1 MIEVDNLVKR
11 YADTVAVDH
20 LSFTVQ
26 PGQITGFL
34 GPNGAGKSTTM
45 RLILGLDQ
53 PTSGSALIDGKPY
66 RNLPDPLRY
75 VGALLEARAVHPG
88 RSAYNHLLYLAQTQ
102 GIPKSRIAEVLALV
116 GLGPVAKKRFK
127 GFSLG
132 MGQRLGIAAA
142 LLGDPKILLLDE
154 PVNGL
159 DPEGI
164 LWIRNLLKELAGEGR
179 TILVSSHLM
188 NEMAVTADHLVVV
201 GQGKLIAQC
210 PVDEFI
216 ARFSEASVLVR
227 SPQAAQLAAAL
238 IPLGGKTRTEPDG
251 ALTVTGLAA
260 PAIGEAAAAQ
270 GLVLHE
276 LAPQRASLEEAFMGT
291 TQGTGQFSGLAAA
304 FGGAGDQAADGASAA
319 ALATGPAPADLSPTS
334 GEGA

>member
-1 MIEVDNLVKR
+1 MIEVQNLVKR
-11 YADTVAVDH
+11 YADTTAVND
-20 LSFTVQ
+20 LSFTVK

-102 GIPKSRIAEVLALV
+102 GIPRQRIDEVLALV
-116 GLGPVAKKRFK
+116 GLTAVAKKRFK

-142 LLGDPKILLLDE
+142 LLGDPEILLLDE

-164 LWIRNLLKELAGEGR
+164 LWIRNLLKQLAAEGR

-188 NEMAVTADHLVVV
+188 NEMAVTADQLLVI
-201 GQGKLIAQC
+201 GQGKLIADS

-216 ARFSEASVLVR
+216 SQFSEESVVVR
-227 SPQAAQLAAAL
+227 SPQAADLSGAL
-238 IPLGGKTRTEPDG
+238 SPLGGSFRTEQDG
-251 ALTVTGLAA
+251 ALIVSGLSAA
-260 PAIGEAAAAQ
+260 AIGETAAAR
-270 GLVLHE
+270 GIVLHE
-276 LAPQRASLEEAFMGT
+276 LSPRRASLEEAFMGMT
-291 TQGTGQFSGLAAA
+291 KGTGQYAA
-304 FGGAGDQAADGASAA
+304 QAAVGSTPAGSAPA
-319 ALATGPAPADLSPTS
+319 VSTTGDLSALAT
-334 GEGA
+334 EGA

>member
-1 MIEVDNLVKR
+1 MIEVKNLVKR
-11 YADTVAVDH
+11 YADTVAVDD
-20 LSFTVQ
+20 LTFTVQ

-102 GIPKSRIAEVLALV
+102 GIPKSRITEVLGLV
-116 GLGPVAKKRFK
+116 GLTPVAKKRFK

-142 LLGDPKILLLDE
+142 LLGDPQILLLDE
-154 PVNGL
+154 PTNGL

-164 LWIRNLLKELAGEGR
+164 LWIRNLLKQLATEGR

-188 NEMAVTADHLVVV
+188 SEMALTADHLVVV
-201 GQGKLIAQC
+201 GQGKLIAQS

-216 ARFSEASVLVR
+216 SRFSEASVLVR
-227 SPQAAQLAAAL
+227 SPQAEQFGPELTA
-238 IPLGGKTRTEPDG
+238 LGGTVVARADG
-251 ALTVTGLAA
+251 ALTVSGLEA
-260 PAIGEAAAAQ
+260 PAIGEAAAAK
-270 GLVLHE
+270 GVVLHE
-276 LAPQRASLEEAFMGT
+276 LAPQRASLEEAFMGMT
-291 TQGTGQFSGLAAA
+291 HGTGQFSGAGGASHEAAVPALAAA
-304 FGGAGDQAADGASAA
+304 
-319 ALATGPAPADLSPTS
+319 GPAAPRPSADQPADISA
-334 GEGA
+334 EGV

>member
-1 MIEVDNLVKR
+1 MIEVKNLVKR
-11 YADTVAVDH
+11 YADTTAVND

-102 GIPKSRIAEVLALV
+102 GIPKARINEVLGLV
-116 GLGPVAKKRFK
+116 GLTAVAKKRFK

-142 LLGDPKILLLDE
+142 LLGDPEILLLDE

-164 LWIRNLLKELAGEGR
+164 LWIRNLLKQLAGEGR

-188 NEMAVTADHLVVV
+188 NEMAVTADHLVVI
-201 GQGKLIAQC
+201 GQGKLIAEC

-216 ARFSEASVLVR
+216 NRFASESVLVR
-227 SPQAAQLAAAL
+227 SPQAADLGTAL
-238 IPLGGKTRTEPDG
+238 TPLGGTFRTEQDG
-251 ALTVTGLAA
+251 ALIVTGLKAA
-260 PAIGEAAAAQ
+260 TIGETAAAQ
-270 GLVLHE
+270 GIVLHE
-276 LAPQRASLEEAFMGT
+276 LAPQRASLEEAFMGMT
-291 TQGTGQFSGLAAA
+291 KGTGEFSGQHGQMPALEGVPA
-304 FGGAGDQAADGASAA
+304 FGARSGLVA
-319 ALATGPAPADLSPTS
+319 APASEPDV
-334 GEGA
+334 EGA